1 MKNNF
6 TWTDQEDEELYKN
19 GITIM
24 WAAGR
29 TKSIQNFV
37 EKLSYKIGHKCD
49 FSFSAGRA
57 HIDVLKDGYDKAVGA
72 INDEEF
78 MKQFYVPYS
87 EETYDNGT
95 YFEILH

>member
-29 TKSIQNFV
+29 TKSIQKFCG
-37 EKLSYKIGHKCD
+37 EIKL
-49 FSFSAGRA
+49 
-57 HIDVLKDGYDKAVGA
+57 
-72 INDEEF
+72 
-78 MKQFYVPYS
+78 
-87 EETYDNGT
+87 
-95 YFEILH
+95 

>member
-1 MKNNF
+1 MEF
-6 TWTDQEDEELYKN
+6 TWSDKEDEELYKH
-19 GITIM
+19 GITVM
-24 WAAGR
+24 WVSGR

-57 HIDVLKDGYDKAVGA
+57 HIDVLKKGYEKAVEF
-72 INDEEF
+72 INNNDF
-78 MKQFYVPYS
+78 IKQFIVSYS
-87 EETYDNGT
+87 EETYNNGT